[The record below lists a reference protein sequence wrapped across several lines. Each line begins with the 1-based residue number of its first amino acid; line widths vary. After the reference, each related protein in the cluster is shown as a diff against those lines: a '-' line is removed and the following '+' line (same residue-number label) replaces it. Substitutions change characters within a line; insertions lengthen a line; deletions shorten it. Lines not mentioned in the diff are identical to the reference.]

1 MNEYVIHA
9 DRPFTS
15 NKKSDPLFLIS
26 VLLLWGIGIF
36 TVLIC
41 TQGVGERFFHNRY
54 YFLWR
59 QLAYSAVGAAGLV
72 FFAAVPVNTLR
83 RFSFSFAVTSVVLCL
98 MALMPVIGSARNGA
112 PRWVSIPHLITFQP
126 SELVKFTSIIYLSYL
141 FDKHSD
147 EYQENNREFM
157 YPTVGLFIL
166 AGVIFL
172 QKDLSTGL
180 FVFGIGVAMFIV
192 SGSPVKIFI
201 SVGSLIVPVL
211 VLMVLTQRYRLLR
224 IISFIRPEDYTST
237 AAYQSSR
244 SINAISSGGIWGVGT
259 GSGLENNLVIPEI
272 QTDYIFAGWA
282 TAMGLVG
289 VLAYFL
295 LMGVFVFRG
304 MKIALNCPDKFASL
318 GAFGCVFTIAA
329 QSFVNLAVVSGCLPT
344 TGIPLPFFSCGGSS
358 LFVTFCMCGFV
369 INASHCNADNETTER
384 KKSSDIEFN
393 ESFGEMVIE
402 L

>member
-83 RFSFSFAVTSVVLCL
+83 RFSFSLAVTSVVLCL

-126 SELVKFTSIIYLSYL
+126 SELVKFTSIIYLSHL

-192 SGSPVKIFI
+192 SGSPVKIFL
-201 SVGSLIVPVL
+201 SVGSLIIPVL

-224 IISFIRPEDYTST
+224 IISFIRPEDFTST

-244 SINAISSGGIWGVGT
+244 SLNAISSGGIWGVGT
-259 GSGLENNLVIPEI
+259 GSGLENNINIPEI

-304 MKIALNCPDKFASL
+304 MKIALKCPDKFASL

-358 LFVTFCMCGFV
+358 LFVTLCMCGFV